1 MSTLVQRSPVT
12 QALLGY
18 AIIIA
23 ILFAL
28 LFLLRPILLPLVLS
42 VLIAALLEPQVN
54 RLVRM
59 GLSDSM
65 AIGLLLVL
73 TLALVAVFA
82 YWMGPVL
89 VEQMVNLKSQL
100 PQTLDTLNGLVQ
112 NLNHGLQGSLGG
124 GIDLAASIKG
134 MSSKLDAWLSG
145 LIVVVASGLAQGIVA
160 LLLVPIITFFLLRDY
175 RRTRNSL
182 ISLLPNSSFEKGCLI
197 YFQVTRQLQRY
208 MRGVLIQSAII
219 AALASIGFYLIGLEM
234 ALLFGLLCGVFNLI
248 PYVGPL
254 LSAIPPMLLL
264 LGAPGVEPQ
273 MFVYVIAVVLVV
285 QAMDNLVVVP
295 AFIASTVDLHP
306 LLVML
311 GVIVAGSLFGFW
323 GMLLGIPFMAASKIL
338 IRDLYG
344 ASAQH
349 AYVA

>member
-1 MSTLVQRSPVT
+1 MNTVQQRSPVM

-18 AIIIA
+18 LIII
-23 ILFAL
+23 ITLFAL
-28 LFLLRPILLPLVLS
+28 LFLLRPILLPLILS

-59 GLSDSM
+59 GLSDTP
-65 AIGLLLVL
+65 AIVLLLLL
-73 TLALVAVFA
+73 TLSLVAVFV
-82 YWMGPVL
+82 YWIGPAL
-89 VEQMVNLKSQL
+89 MDQMINLKSRF
-100 PQTLDTLNGLVQ
+100 PQMLAGLNSLLVGV
-112 NLNHGLQGSLGG
+112 NGWLQEALGSSV
-124 GIDLAASIKG
+124 DLAANLKG
-134 MSSKLDAWLSG
+134 MLTKLDVWLSG
-145 LIVVVASGLAQGIVA
+145 FIVVIASGVAQGVIA

-175 RRTRNSL
+175 RRTRNGL

-197 YFQVTRQLQRY
+197 YFQVIRQLQRY
-208 MRGVLIQSAII
+208 MRGVLIQSVII
-219 AALASIGFYLIGLEM
+219 AVLASIGFYSIGLEM
-234 ALLFGLLCGVFNLI
+234 AMLFGLLSGMLNLI

-264 LGAPGVEPQ
+264 LGASPVEPN

-285 QAMDNLVVVP
+285 QALDNLVVVP

-323 GMLLGIPFMAASKIL
+323 GMLLAIPFMAASKIL
-338 IRDLYG
+338 IKDLYG
-344 ASAQH
+344 ASH
-349 AYVA
+349 HYVYAG

>member
-1 MSTLVQRSPVT
+1 MNAVRQRSPVMQT
-12 QALLGY
+12 LLVY
-18 AIIIA
+18 LIIIA
-23 ILFAL
+23 SLFVL
-28 LFLLRPILLPLVLS
+28 FFLLRPILLPIILS

-59 GLSDSM
+59 GLSDTL
-65 AIGLLLVL
+65 AISVLLLL
-73 TLALVAVFA
+73 TLTLVAVFV
-82 YWMGPVL
+82 YWIGPAL
-89 VEQMVNLKSQL
+89 MEQMINLKSRF
-100 PQTLDTLNGLVQ
+100 PQMLTGLNALLVGVNGWLQETL
-112 NLNHGLQGSLGG
+112 GS
-124 GIDLAASIKG
+124 GIDLAATLKG
-134 MSSKLDAWLSG
+134 MLTRLDAWLSG
-145 LIVVVASGLAQGIVA
+145 FIVVIASGLAQGVIA

-208 MRGVLIQSAII
+208 MRGVLIQSVII
-219 AALASIGFYLIGLEM
+219 AVLASIGFYGIGLEM

-264 LGAPGVEPQ
+264 LGASSVDPQ

-285 QAMDNLVVVP
+285 QALDNLVVVP

-323 GMLLGIPFMAASKIL
+323 GMLLAIPFMAASKIL
-338 IRDLYG
+338 LKDLYG
-344 ASAQH
+344 ASYH
-349 AYVA
+349 YAYAG

>member
-1 MSTLVQRSPVT
+1 MSAVNQRSPVT

-18 AIIIA
+18 LLIIA

-28 LFLLRPILLPLVLS
+28 LFLLRPILLPLILS
-42 VLIAALLEPQVN
+42 VLIAALLEPQVS

-59 GLSDSM
+59 GLSDSL
-65 AIGLLLVL
+65 AISLLLVL
-73 TLALVAVFA
+73 TVSLVVVFI
-82 YWMGPVL
+82 YWIGPVL
-89 VEQMVNLKSQL
+89 MEQMVSLKSRL
-100 PQTLDTLNGLVQ
+100 PQMLSGLNVLLQ
-112 NLNHGLQGSLGG
+112 DLNARLQGTLGS
-124 GIDLAASIKG
+124 GIDLAAGLKG
-134 MSSKLDAWLSG
+134 MLGKLDAWLSG
-145 LIVVVASGLAQGIVA
+145 LIVVIASGLAQGIIA

-175 RRTRNSL
+175 RRTRNAL

-208 MRGVLIQSAII
+208 MRGVLIQSVII
-219 AALASIGFYLIGLEM
+219 AALASIGFYAIGLEM
-234 ALLFGLLCGVFNLI
+234 ALLFGLLCGAFNLI

-264 LGAPGVEPQ
+264 MGASPVEPQ

-285 QAMDNLVVVP
+285 QALDNLVVVP
-295 AFIASTVDLHP
+295 VFIASTVDLHP

-323 GMLLGIPFMAASKIL
+323 GMLLAIPFMAASKIL

-344 ASAQH
+344 ASH
-349 AYVA
+349 RYVYAG